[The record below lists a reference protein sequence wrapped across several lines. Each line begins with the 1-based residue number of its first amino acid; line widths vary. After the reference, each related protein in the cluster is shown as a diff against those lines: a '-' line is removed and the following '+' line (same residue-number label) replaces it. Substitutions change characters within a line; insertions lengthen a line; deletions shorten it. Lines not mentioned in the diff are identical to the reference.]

1 MNQLEFEEY
10 LEKSPNVIVDKNQNL
25 RRFGEYS
32 GGILTKLIGSTKSL
46 IFSEKLIL
54 SEDPPNLIVKGLHV
68 WFKNGEIQSKESKSV
83 ITDFDEIDYC
93 IQLKSELIKEF
104 DSARFSAHYPH
115 IVRFLHTACLYLDA
129 DSYKID
135 HIEFVSGEI
144 LNRPV
149 GITHDNGIIL
159 GDRLVIDDRRL
170 IFYDCILIGRE
181 ENQQIKQ
188 TYEHFLTIPL
198 KFLSSLI
205 LLGNENF

>member
-1 MNQLEFEEY
+1 MNELKIEQ
-10 LEKSPNVIVDKNQNL
+10 SPYVIIDKIQKL
-25 RRFGEYS
+25 KRFGEYS

-54 SEDPPNLIVKGLHV
+54 SEDPPNLFVKGLHV
-68 WFKNGEIQSKESKSV
+68 WFKNGEIQSKESESI
-83 ITDFDEIDYC
+83 ITDFDEIDYI
-93 IQLKSELIKEF
+93 IQLKPELIKEF

-129 DSYKID
+129 DSFKID
-135 HIEFVSGEI
+135 HLEFVTGEI

-159 GDRLVIDDRRL
+159 GDRLVIDDKRL

-181 ENQQIKQ
+181 ERGKLNQS
-188 TYEHFLTIPL
+188 YEHFLTIPL

>member
-1 MNQLEFEEY
+1 MNQLKMEP
-10 LEKSPNVIVDKNQNL
+10 SPYVIIDNNHNVK
-25 RRFGEYS
+25 RFGEYS

-54 SEDPPNLIVKGLHV
+54 SEDPPNLILKGLHV
-68 WFKNGEIQSKESKSV
+68 WFENGLIQSKEKESV
-83 ITDFDEIDYC
+83 ITDFSGIDYC
-93 IQLKSELIKEF
+93 IQLEPDLIKDF

-115 IVRFLHTACLYLDA
+115 IVRFLHTACLYLDT

-135 HIEFVSGEI
+135 HLQFVTGEI

-149 GITHDNGIIL
+149 GIGHDNGIIL

>member
-1 MNQLEFEEY
+1 MEPSL
-10 LEKSPNVIVDKNQNL
+10 NVIIDKNQNL
-25 RRFGEYS
+25 KRFGEYS

-54 SEDPPNLIVKGLHV
+54 SEDPPNLILKGLHV
-68 WFKNGEIQSKESKSV
+68 WFENGLIQSKEKESV
-83 ITDFDEIDYC
+83 ITDFSGIDYC
-93 IQLKSELIKEF
+93 IQLEPDLIKDF

-115 IVRFLHTACLYLDA
+115 IVRFLHTACLYLDT

-135 HIEFVSGEI
+135 HLQFVTGEI

-149 GITHDNGIIL
+149 GIGHDNGIIL

>member
-1 MNQLEFEEY
+1 MNEIQIEQ
-10 LEKSPNVIVDKNQNL
+10 SPYVIIDKNQNL
-25 RRFGEYS
+25 KRYGEYS
-32 GGILTKLIGSTKSL
+32 GGILTKLMGSTNSL

-54 SEDPPNLIVKGLHV
+54 SEDPPNLVLNGLHV
-68 WFKNGEIQSKESKSV
+68 WFENGKIHSNERESV
-83 ITDFDEIDYC
+83 INNFDDIDYC
-93 IQLKSELIKEF
+93 IQIKPDLVKEF

-115 IVRFLHTACLYLDA
+115 IVRFLTTSCLYLDGE
-129 DSYKID
+129 YKID
-135 HIEFVSGEI
+135 HLEFVSGEI

-149 GITHDNGIIL
+149 GIGHDNGIIL
-159 GDRLVIDDRRL
+159 GDRLVIDEGRL

-198 KFLSSLI
+198 EFLSSLI

>member
-1 MNQLEFEEY
+1 MNEIQIEQ
-10 LEKSPNVIVDKNQNL
+10 SPYVIIDKNQNL
-25 RRFGEYS
+25 KRYGEYS
-32 GGILTKLIGSTKSL
+32 GGILTKLVGSTNSL

-54 SEDPPNLIVKGLHV
+54 SEDPPNLVLNGLHV
-68 WFKNGEIQSKESKSV
+68 WFENGKIHSNERESV
-83 ITDFDEIDYC
+83 INNFDEIDYC
-93 IQLKSELIKEF
+93 IQIKPDLVKEF

-115 IVRFLHTACLYLDA
+115 IVRFLTTSCLYLDA
-129 DSYKID
+129 EYKID
-135 HIEFVSGEI
+135 HLEFVSGEI

-149 GITHDNGIIL
+149 GIGHDNGIIL
-159 GDRLVIDDRRL
+159 GDRLVIDEGRL

-198 KFLSSLI
+198 EFLSSLI

>member
-1 MNQLEFEEY
+1 MNEFEVKIES
-10 LEKSPNVIVDKNQNL
+10 SPDVIIDKNQNL
-25 RRFGEYS
+25 KRFGEYS
-32 GGILTKLIGSTKSL
+32 GGIITKLIGSTNSL

-54 SEDPPNLIVKGLHV
+54 SEDPPKLIANGLHV
-68 WFKNGEIQSKESKSV
+68 QFKNGKIDSKECESV
-83 ITDFDEIDYC
+83 ITDFDEIDFC
-93 IQLKSELIKEF
+93 IQLKPELIKEF
-104 DSARFSAHYPH
+104 DSARFLAHYPH

-135 HIEFVSGEI
+135 HLEFVSGEI

-149 GITHDNGIIL
+149 GIGHDNGIIL

-170 IFYDCILIGRE
+170 IFYDCILIGRG

-205 LLGNENF
+205 LLGNEVF

>member
-1 MNQLEFEEY
+1 MNELQIEP
-10 LEKSPNVIVDKNQNL
+10 SPYVIIDKNLNL
-25 RRFGEYS
+25 KRFGEYS

-54 SEDPPNLIVKGLHV
+54 SEDPQNLIVYGLHV
-68 WFKNGEIQSKESKSV
+68 WFENGLIHSKEKESI

-93 IQLKSELIKEF
+93 IQLESDLVREF

-135 HIEFVSGEI
+135 HLEFVSGEI

-149 GITHDNGIIL
+149 GIGHDNGIIL
-159 GDRLVIDDRRL
+159 GDRLVIDGRRL

-181 ENQQIKQ
+181 ENLEIKQ